1 MDLER
6 ECVSEESIGSLRN
19 CLVEGDAEFEQC
31 ARKGR
36 RRALVL
42 SIAFQT
48 IIVAALVLFP
58 LLSKGEHL
66 LEKIFVERVPY
77 KLGSRTPSIGD
88 TAQHHSPSSN
98 RLIFDQF
105 MPTGRVVNRTPTSDG
120 LAGDPIQGPGD
131 GPQGDQNGI
140 RDGILNTQHEPL
152 PPQEERIREE
162 SKRIIIGHIEPA
174 MLTHRI
180 EPVYPPLAVQL
191 HREGRVEL
199 HAIIAEDGS
208 IQELEVIS
216 GDPLLIH
223 SALAAVREWQ
233 YKPTILDGKPVQVD
247 THITVVYTLSR

>member
-1 MDLER
+1 
-6 ECVSEESIGSLRN
+6 
-19 CLVEGDAEFEQC
+19 
-31 ARKGR
+31 
-36 RRALVL
+36 
-42 SIAFQT
+42 
-48 IIVAALVLFP
+48 
-58 LLSKGEHL
+58 
-66 LEKIFVERVPY
+66 
-77 KLGSRTPSIGD
+77 
-88 TAQHHSPSSN
+88 
-98 RLIFDQF
+98 
-105 MPTGRVVNRTPTSDG
+105 
-120 LAGDPIQGPGD
+120 
-131 GPQGDQNGI
+131 
-140 RDGILNTQHEPL
+140 
-152 PPQEERIREE
+152 
-162 SKRIIIGHIEPA
+162 